1 MIISCPNCNKQFK
14 IEPSLIPDNGRD
26 VKCGSC
32 DHVWFYKLEDKTE
45 DNTREPL
52 PLSDDFVDKK
62 IENKIDS
69 KIIENN
75 NEPNGTSSHKNID
88 DKKDKSEDEIVEKQ
102 IPVKNKIKK
111 NTSSKFFSYLV
122 VSIISFV
129 ALIILID
136 TLKVP
141 LINVFPGLE
150 IILFNLFEILKDI
163 KLFIIDLY

>member
-1 MIISCPNCNKQFK
+1 MIISCRNCNKQFK
-14 IEPSLIPDNGRD
+14 INPSLIPHNGRD
-26 VKCGSC
+26 LKCGSC
-32 DHVWFYKLEDKTE
+32 DHIWFYKIE
-45 DNTREPL
+45 DNKTEPL
-52 PLSDDFVDKK
+52 PLHDDFADKEIK
-62 IENKIDS
+62 DEIDNKIV
-69 KIIENN
+69 ENIK
-75 NEPNGTSSHKNID
+75 EPDDVSLQRNID
-88 DKKDKSEDEIVEKQ
+88 DKIDKTKDKIVKNP

-111 NTSSKFFSYLV
+111 NTSGKFFSYLL

-150 IILFNLFEILKDI
+150 ILLFNLFEILKDI

>member
-14 IEPSLIPDNGRD
+14 INPYLITVNGRD

-32 DHVWFYKLEDKTE
+32 DHVWFYKIE
-45 DNTREPL
+45 DNKIEPL
-52 PLSDDFVDKK
+52 PLSDDFADKEIEDEIDNK
-62 IENKIDS
+62 IE
-69 KIIENN
+69 ENI
-75 NEPNGTSSHKNID
+75 NESNDVSLQKDID
-88 DKKDKSEDEIVEKQ
+88 DKND

-111 NTSSKFFSYLV
+111 NTSDKFFSYLV

-150 IILFNLFEILKDI
+150 ILLFNLFEILKDI

>member
-14 IEPSLIPDNGRD
+14 INPSLIPDNGRD
-26 VKCGSC
+26 LKCGSC
-32 DHVWFYKLEDKTE
+32 DHVWFYKIQ
-45 DNTREPL
+45 DNKIEPL
-52 PLSDDFVDKK
+52 PLSDDFADKEIEDEIDNK
-62 IENKIDS
+62 IE
-69 KIIENN
+69 ENI
-75 NEPNGTSSHKNID
+75 NESNDVSLQKDID
-88 DKKDKSEDEIVEKQ
+88 DKNDK
-102 IPVKNKIKK
+102 PVKHKIKK
-111 NTSSKFFSYLV
+111 NTSGKFFSYLL

-150 IILFNLFEILKDI
+150 ILLFNLFEILKDI

>member
-14 IEPSLIPDNGRD
+14 INPSLIPDDGRD

-32 DHVWFYKLEDKTE
+32 DHIWFYKIDNNKTE
-45 DNTREPL
+45 TLTLN
-52 PLSDDFVDKK
+52 DDFADKE
-62 IENKIDS
+62 IEDEIDNKIVDN
-69 KIIENN
+69 I
-75 NEPNGTSSHKNID
+75 NELKDLPSQRDID
-88 DKKDKSEDEIVEKQ
+88 DKKVNNEDKIVEKN
-102 IPVKNKIKK
+102 IPLKNK
-111 NTSSKFFSYLV
+111 TSGKFFSYLV

-141 LINVFPGLE
+141 LINVYPDLE
-150 IILFNLFEILKDI
+150 ILLFNLFEILKDI

>member
-14 IEPSLIPDNGRD
+14 INPSLIPDNGRD

-32 DHVWFYKLEDKTE
+32 DHVWFYKIE
-45 DNTREPL
+45 DNKTEPL
-52 PLSDDFVDKK
+52 PLNDDFADKE
-62 IENKIDS
+62 IEVEIDNKI
-69 KIIENN
+69 
-75 NEPNGTSSHKNID
+75 PKNINEVND
-88 DKKDKSEDEIVEKQ
+88 VSLQKDIDNQKDKAQDKIPEKQ
-102 IPVKNKIKK
+102 IPIKNKIKK
-111 NTSSKFFSYLV
+111 NTSGKFFSYLV

-141 LINVFPGLE
+141 LINVFPDIE
-150 IILFNLFEILKDI
+150 ILLFNLFEILKDI

>member
-14 IEPSLIPDNGRD
+14 INPSLIPDNGRD

-32 DHVWFYKLEDKTE
+32 DHVWFFKIKDNKTK
-45 DNTREPL
+45 PL
-52 PLSDDFVDKK
+52 PLSDDFADKV
-62 IENKIDS
+62 IENEIDDE
-69 KIIENN
+69 IIENI
-75 NEPNGTSSHKNID
+75 NEHNDVSLQKGID
-88 DKKDKSEDEIVEKQ
+88 DKKGKTEDKITEKN
-102 IPVKNKIKK
+102 IIKK
-111 NTSSKFFSYLV
+111 NASSKFFSYLV

-141 LINVFPGLE
+141 LINLFPRLE
-150 IILFNLFEILKDI
+150 ILLFNLFEILKDI

>member
-1 MIISCPNCNKQFK
+1 MIIISCSNCNKQFK
-14 IEPSLIPDNGRD
+14 IKSSLIHDNGRD

-32 DHVWFYKLEDKTE
+32 DHVWFYKLD

-52 PLSDDFVDKK
+52 PLSDDFADKK
-62 IENKIDS
+62 IENKTDS
-69 KIIENN
+69 KTIDNN
-75 NEPNGTSSHKNID
+75 NEPNDTSSQKNID
-88 DKKDKSEDEIVEKQ
+88 DKKDQIVKKQ
-102 IPVKNKIKK
+102 ILVKNKINK

-141 LINVFPGLE
+141 LINFFPGLE
-150 IILFNLFEILKDI
+150 ILLFNLFEILKDI

>member
-14 IEPSLIPDNGRD
+14 INPSLIPDNGRD

-32 DHVWFYKLEDKTE
+32 DHVWFYKIE
-45 DNTREPL
+45 DNKIEPL
-52 PLSDDFVDKK
+52 PLSDDFADKEIEDEIDNK
-62 IENKIDS
+62 IE
-69 KIIENN
+69 ENI
-75 NEPNGTSSHKNID
+75 NESNDVSLQKDID
-88 DKKDKSEDEIVEKQ
+88 DKNDK
-102 IPVKNKIKK
+102 PVKNKIKK
-111 NTSSKFFSYLV
+111 NTSGKFFSYLV

-150 IILFNLFEILKDI
+150 ILLFNLFEILKDI

>member
-1 MIISCPNCNKQFK
+1 MIVSCPNCNKQFK
-14 IEPSLIPDNGRD
+14 INPSLIPDNGRD

-32 DHVWFYKLEDKTE
+32 NHIWFYKIEYNKK
-45 DNTREPL
+45 EPL
-52 PLSDDFVDKK
+52 PLSDNFTDKK
-62 IENKIDS
+62 IEDEIDNKILES
-69 KIIENN
+69 INETN
-75 NEPNGTSSHKNID
+75 NESIPNDID
-88 DKKDKSEDEIVEKQ
+88 DKIYEKQ

-111 NTSSKFFSYLV
+111 NTSGKFFSYLV
-122 VSIISFV
+122 VSIISFA

>member
-14 IEPSLIPDNGRD
+14 INPSLIPDNGRD

-32 DHVWFYKLEDKTE
+32 DHVWFYKLENKKTE
-45 DNTREPL
+45 SAPLIDNFE
-52 PLSDDFVDKK
+52 DKK
-62 IENKIDS
+62 IEDEIDNKIVDNIN
-69 KIIENN
+69 K
-75 NEPNGTSSHKNID
+75 PNDASLQNDID
-88 DKKDKSEDEIVEKQ
+88 DKKDKIAKKQ
-102 IPVKNKIKK
+102 ISVKNNIKK
-111 NTSSKFFSYLV
+111 NSSGKFFSYLV

-141 LINVFPGLE
+141 LIDVFPGLE
-150 IILFNLFEILKDI
+150 ILLFNLFEILKDI

>member
-1 MIISCPNCNKQFK
+1 MIISCSNCNKQFK
-14 IEPSLIPDNGRD
+14 INPSLIPDNGRD

-32 DHVWFYKLEDKTE
+32 DHVWFYKIE
-45 DNTREPL
+45 DNKTEPL
-52 PLSDDFVDKK
+52 PLSDNFTDKK
-62 IENKIDS
+62 IEDEIEDKIVENTNK
-69 KIIENN
+69 
-75 NEPNGTSSHKNID
+75 PNDVSILKGVD
-88 DKKDKSEDEIVEKQ
+88 DKIHEKQ

-111 NTSSKFFSYLV
+111 NTSGKFFSYLV
-122 VSIISFV
+122 VSIISFA